1 MKVLRYHPPGGHDK
15 LQYAEEP
22 IPSDLKD
29 GEMLIKV
36 AAVGVIWTELHWPI
50 YQKQDGDYYTHIP
63 GHDFSGTV
71 EKIGPGFDGS
81 EIRIGSE
88 IIAFTSKREVEGALA
103 EYAKSDLTQTVLKP
117 KSLSLIDAATVPLT
131 ALTAWQALFDHAGL
145 KTGQKLLVTG
155 AAGGTGIWAVQIG
168 KMAGAHVVGTA
179 SSPRSFELLK
189 SFGIDEMVDYK
200 RDQLDEVVKDVD
212 VVLDTVG
219 GTALDQSLKTLKKG
233 GVLININD
241 PTCVEKAKPL
251 GVTGTFFIVSM
262 NVEQMSKIN
271 GLIDDGILRTVV
283 DSVFSFAEAR
293 KAYETGASGNVHGKI
308 VVRVADE

>member
-1 MKVLRYHPPGGHDK
+1 MSTASTMKVLRYHPPGGVDA

-36 AAVGVIWTELHWPI
+36 AAVGVIWTELYWPI
-50 YQKQDGDYYTHIP
+50 YQKPDGEYSTHIP

-71 EKIGPGFDGS
+71 QKIGPGFEGS
-81 EIRIGSE
+81 EIRTGSE
-88 IIAFTSKREVEGALA
+88 VMAFTSKRQVEGALA

-117 KSLSLIDAATVPLT
+117 TSLSLVDAATVPLS
-131 ALTAWQALFDHAGL
+131 ALTAWQAIFDHACL
-145 KTGQKLLVTG
+145 KAGQKLLVTG

-189 SFGIDEMVDYK
+189 SFGIDQIVDYK
-200 RDQLDEVVKDVD
+200 RAQLEEVVKDVD

-233 GVLININD
+233 GVL
-241 PTCVEKAKPL
+241 
-251 GVTGTFFIVSM
+251 
-262 NVEQMSKIN
+262 
-271 GLIDDGILRTVV
+271 
-283 DSVFSFAEAR
+283 
-293 KAYETGASGNVHGKI
+293 
-308 VVRVADE
+308 